1 MVFIQYIPTIGKLYG
16 KFRVVIEELVNQS
29 GEEEANGCSD
39 PQDHS
44 VLGVKPRKKKTVW
57 QMRNVPDISPI
68 PCRVNHTVL
77 YGCAVPT
84 KCK

>member
-44 VLGVKPRKKKTVW
+44 ALGVKPRKKKQFGKCAMFLLYFPNTV
-57 QMRNVPDISPI
+57 Q
-68 PCRVNHTVL
+68 
-77 YGCAVPT
+77 G
-84 KCK
+84 

>member
-57 QMRNVPDISPI
+57 FLIFPQYRAGLTI
-68 PCRVNHTVL
+68 PYCTGVQFQLSANSW
-77 YGCAVPT
+77 P
-84 KCK
+84 